1 MKSRESI
8 EKQIFAISED
18 DRKTIISL
26 SEEIKMATE
35 TRVVNEELIHKLD
48 NIITTLDNLRD
59 SYLWRLLRAAKQ
71 NHMIDKLPTSGGNFI
86 SGFSIFRRSAQFS
99 ISRRVH

>member
-26 SEEIKMATE
+26 AEEIRMATE

-48 NIITTLDNLRD
+48 NIITTLDSLRD
-59 SYLWRLLRAAKQ
+59 SYMWRLLRAAKQ
-71 NHMIDKLPTSGGNFI
+71 NHMID
-86 SGFSIFRRSAQFS
+86 
-99 ISRRVH
+99 

>member
-1 MKSRESI
+1 MESRESI

-71 NHMIDKLPTSGGNFI
+71 NHMID
-86 SGFSIFRRSAQFS
+86 
-99 ISRRVH
+99 

>member
-26 SEEIKMATE
+26 AEEIRMATE

-59 SYLWRLLRAAKQ
+59 SYMWRLLRAAKQ
-71 NHMIDKLPTSGGNFI
+71 NHMID
-86 SGFSIFRRSAQFS
+86 
-99 ISRRVH
+99 

>member
-1 MKSRESI
+1 MKTRESI

-18 DRKTIISL
+18 DRKTIIAL

-59 SYLWRLLRAAKQ
+59 SYMWRLLRAAKQ
-71 NHMIDKLPTSGGNFI
+71 NHMID
-86 SGFSIFRRSAQFS
+86 
-99 ISRRVH
+99 

>member
-18 DRKTIISL
+18 DRKTVISL
-26 SEEIKMATE
+26 AEEIRMATE

-48 NIITTLDNLRD
+48 NIITTLDSLRD
-59 SYLWRLLRAAKQ
+59 SYMWRLLRAAKQ
-71 NHMIDKLPTSGGNFI
+71 NHMID
-86 SGFSIFRRSAQFS
+86 
-99 ISRRVH
+99 

>member
-71 NHMIDKLPTSGGNFI
+71 NHMID
-86 SGFSIFRRSAQFS
+86 
-99 ISRRVH
+99 